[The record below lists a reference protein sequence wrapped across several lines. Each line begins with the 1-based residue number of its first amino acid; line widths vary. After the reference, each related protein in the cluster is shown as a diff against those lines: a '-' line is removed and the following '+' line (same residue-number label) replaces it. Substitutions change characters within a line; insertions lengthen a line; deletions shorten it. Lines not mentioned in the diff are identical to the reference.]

1 LIDIGLVFFRN
12 WILKNLLDGFRI
24 LVLIELINQL
34 LTQNYRQN
42 ASRTIAELT
51 DFLDMDFTE
60 NERLSS
66 EDYEKE
72 TRRTSTSPFRFS

>member
-42 ASRTIAELT
+42 VSRTIAELT

-60 NERLSS
+60 NQRLSS

-72 TRRTSTSPFRFS
+72 TRRTLTSPFRFS

>member
-1 LIDIGLVFFRN
+1 WFSFGIGFY
-12 WILKNLLDGFRI
+12 KNLLDGFRI

-72 TRRTSTSPFRFS
+72 TRRTSTSPFGFS